1 MLVFKRNIYSPVER
15 PQSSDTNN
23 HLLDCY
29 NFVFNSLLA
38 DRDLFLGLD
47 QLNQEEGDDRFKLFF
62 PHASRFG
69 SLGIINA
76 ISKQLLE
83 GLVNHDKWYQM
94 NAYHL
99 CYLYDSLTS
108 TLEEYSYESP
118 EQRIELFPELN
129 GEPIDFDQFLETY
142 FMNTAFLMDPD
153 RFNGMDSEE
162 KEDRGFIDSCLFGA
176 INRLVP
182 SKEEINLQ
190 QIDNPYI

>member
-1 MLVFKRNIYSPVER
+1 MLVFKKNIYDSVES

-23 HLLDCY
+23 HLLDSY
-29 NFVFNSLLA
+29 NFIFNSLLA
-38 DRDLFLGLD
+38 DRDLFLGLS
-47 QLNQEEGDDRFKLFF
+47 QLDQEEGTDRFQLFF

-69 SLGIINA
+69 SLGIINSL
-76 ISKQLLE
+76 SKQLLE
-83 GLVNHDKWYQM
+83 GLVTPGKWYQM

-99 CYLYDSLTS
+99 CYLYDSLNS

-118 EQRIELFPELN
+118 EQRMELFPELN
-129 GEPIDFDQFLETY
+129 GEPIDFDEFLENH

-153 RFNGMDSEE
+153 RFNSLDSEE
-162 KEDRGFIDSCLFGA
+162 KEERGFVDACLFGA

-182 SKEEINLQ
+182 SKEEIKLQ

>member
-83 GLVNHDKWYQM
+83 GLVNPDKWYQM

-142 FMNTAFLMDPD
+142 FMNTAFLMDLD

>member
-1 MLVFKRNIYSPVER
+1 MLVFKRNIYSPVES
-15 PQSSDTNN
+15 PQLSSANN
-23 HLLDCY
+23 HYLDSY
-29 NFVFNSLLA
+29 NFIFNSLLA
-38 DRDLFLGLD
+38 DRDLFLGLA
-47 QLNQEEGDDRFKLFF
+47 QLDQEEGVDRFQLFF

-69 SLGIINA
+69 SLDIINA
-76 ISKQLLE
+76 LSKQLLE
-83 GLVNHDKWYQM
+83 GLVTPDKWYQM

-118 EQRIELFPELN
+118 ERRIDMFPELN

-142 FMNTAFLMDPD
+142 FLNTAFLMDPE
-153 RFNGMDSEE
+153 RFNSMDSQE
-162 KEDRGFIDSCLFGA
+162 KEDRGFVDSCLFGA

>member
-1 MLVFKRNIYSPVER
+1 MNP
-15 PQSSDTNN
+15 
-23 HLLDCY
+23 
-29 NFVFNSLLA
+29 
-38 DRDLFLGLD
+38 
-47 QLNQEEGDDRFKLFF
+47 
-62 PHASRFG
+62 
-69 SLGIINA
+69 
-76 ISKQLLE
+76 
-83 GLVNHDKWYQM
+83 DKWYQM